1 MGDLKM
7 RIGLHRGPA
16 VVGNIGSAQRSDYTA
31 IGPTVNIASRIE
43 TACLP
48 GAVFVSQAVAQHL
61 SHRIESRGDFELKGV
76 ENTEE
81 LFEVLRT

>member
-1 MGDLKM
+1 MGGLKM

-43 TACLP
+43 TASSP

-61 SHRIESRGDFELKGV
+61 SYRVESRGEFELKGV
-76 ENTEE
+76 ENAEE
-81 LFEVLRT
+81 LFEVIQT